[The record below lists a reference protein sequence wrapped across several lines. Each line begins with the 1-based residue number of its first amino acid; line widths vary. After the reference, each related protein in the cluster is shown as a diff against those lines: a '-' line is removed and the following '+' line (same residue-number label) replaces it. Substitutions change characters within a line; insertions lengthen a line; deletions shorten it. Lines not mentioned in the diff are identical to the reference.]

1 MLEADIMDIGK
12 SRNRKNK
19 EMQPLDYIKERLHF
33 SYGTQGGAQGE
44 SQGVTNL
51 APSDR

>member
-1 MLEADIMDIGK
+1 
-12 SRNRKNK
+12 
-19 EMQPLDYIKERLHF
+19 MQPLDYIKERLHF
-33 SYGTQGGAQGE
+33 SYGTQGG

>member
-1 MLEADIMDIGK
+1 
-12 SRNRKNK
+12 
-19 EMQPLDYIKERLHF
+19 MQPLDYIKERLHF
-33 SYGTQGGAQGE
+33 SYGTQGESQDGSQGE

>member
-1 MLEADIMDIGK
+1 
-12 SRNRKNK
+12 
-19 EMQPLDYIKERLHF
+19 MQPLDYIKERLHF
-33 SYGTQGGAQGE
+33 SYGIQGGSQGG

>member
-1 MLEADIMDIGK
+1 
-12 SRNRKNK
+12 
-19 EMQPLDYIKERLHF
+19 MQPLDYIKERLHF
-33 SYGTQGGAQGE
+33 SYGTQGGSQDGSQGE

>member
-1 MLEADIMDIGK
+1 
-12 SRNRKNK
+12 
-19 EMQPLDYIKERLHF
+19 MQPLDYIKERLHF
-33 SYGTQGGAQGE
+33 SYGIQDGTQGESQGE

>member
-1 MLEADIMDIGK
+1 
-12 SRNRKNK
+12 
-19 EMQPLDYIKERLHF
+19 MQPLFYIIERLHF
-33 SYGTQGGAQGE
+33 SYGTQGGSQGG

>member
-1 MLEADIMDIGK
+1 
-12 SRNRKNK
+12 
-19 EMQPLDYIKERLHF
+19 MQPLDYIKERLHF
-33 SYGTQGGAQGE
+33 SYGIQGGSQGGTQGE

>member
-1 MLEADIMDIGK
+1 
-12 SRNRKNK
+12 
-19 EMQPLDYIKERLHF
+19 MQPLDFIKERLHF
-33 SYGTQGGAQGE
+33 SYGIQGGSQGGSQGE

>member
-1 MLEADIMDIGK
+1 
-12 SRNRKNK
+12 
-19 EMQPLDYIKERLHF
+19 MQPLDYIKERLHF
-33 SYGTQGGAQGE
+33 SYGTQGGSQGGSQGE